1 MTQTRTGTQAID
13 RAAELLVRVVES
25 DDAPSVGELAEA
37 SGLPKSTTSR
47 LLAALERQGLLQ
59 RDGQRAA
66 LLPGPV
72 LLRYARRER
81 TDPDLIELTA
91 DTLDRLA
98 AISSETVNLAVASSV
113 GVEQLDQ
120 RDSRHYLGS
129 TNWVGRRVPFHATA
143 GGKVFLAY
151 GTADVPAGPLERVAE
166 ATIVSR
172 SALETELATVR
183 RRGFATTMDELEPGL
198 WAVAAPVFGADG
210 SAVAALTISGP
221 TVRLRPGMLESLAVE
236 LIREA
241 ATVSSRLGQ
250 PHLTK
255 GAA

>member
-47 LLAALERQGLLQ
+47 LLSELERQGLLQ

-98 AISSETVNLAVASSV
+98 AYSGETVNLAVASSV

-143 GGKVFLAY
+143 AGKVFLAY
-151 GTADVPAGPLERVAE
+151 ATVDLPAGPLERVTD
-166 ATIVSR
+166 ATIVLR
-172 SALETELATVR
+172 SALETELADVR
-183 RRGFATTMDELEPGL
+183 KRGFASTTDELEPGL
-198 WAVAAPVFGADG
+198 WAVAAPVFGVDG

-221 TVRLRPGMLESLAVE
+221 TVRLRAGMLEGLAVE

-241 ATVSSRLGQ
+241 ETVSSRLGQ